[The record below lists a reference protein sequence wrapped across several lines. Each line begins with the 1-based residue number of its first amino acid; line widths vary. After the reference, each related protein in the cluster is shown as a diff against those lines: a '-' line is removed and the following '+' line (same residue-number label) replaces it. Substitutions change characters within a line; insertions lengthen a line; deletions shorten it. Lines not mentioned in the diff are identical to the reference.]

1 MEKFLKFSAFVTI
14 FTGFILLVSLG
25 VTFLWNMGLS
35 PVIEGVNDISYS
47 QSVGL
52 WGLVFTIK
60 IAIENLGKININH
73 VL

>member
-52 WGLVFTIK
+52 LGLVFTIK

>member
-47 QSVGL
+47 QSIGL
-52 WGLVFTIK
+52 LGLVFTIK